1 MSYFI
6 RNGNTFRVA
15 DKEAMDLHEHLPAGN
30 YIVKQDQFGNLFL
43 EHVDSFE
50 PAGKIY
56 GDTVRNADRII
67 NTFLNRI
74 NKGTGVMLSG
84 EKGSGKTL
92 LAKTLSIQCAKE
104 YIPTILI
111 NSPWRG
117 DDFNKLIQDIDQPC
131 MILFDEF
138 EKVYD
143 EEQQEEMLTLLDGVY
158 PSQKLFVLT
167 CNDKWRVDKHMRN
180 RPGRIFYMLEFRGL
194 DQEFIREYCMD
205 NLKDASLKNIDQI
218 CQTASLFSQFNFDM
232 LKALVEEM
240 NRYNET
246 PREAM
251 KMLNAKPEFDSGST
265 YTVKLFRG
273 DQELKI
279 NWPSPAGEWTGNPMN
294 LTSDDYENGSIRF
307 GWGVGTPRANRAN
320 RLKRT
325 LSRIEGLGLEDE
337 ADDVEEDDNGEARFN
352 QDDLTKILPAKGQFE
367 FENRQGFT
375 LILTKRVSKTYYHPD
390 AF

>member
-43 EHVDSFE
+43 EHVDGFE
-50 PAGKIY
+50 PPSKIY
-56 GDTVRNADRII
+56 GDTIRNADRII
-67 NTFLNRI
+67 STFLDRK

-92 LAKTLSIQCAKE
+92 LAKTLSIETAKQG
-104 YIPTILI
+104 IPTILI

-117 DDFNKLIQDIDQPC
+117 DAFNKLIQDIDQPC
-131 MILFDEF
+131 VILFDEF

-143 EEQQEEMLTLLDGVY
+143 EEEQEEMLTLLDGVY
-158 PSQKLFVLT
+158 PTQKLFVLT

-180 RPGRIFYMLEFRGL
+180 RPGRIFYMMEFKGL
-194 DQEFIREYCMD
+194 DQEFIREYCLD

-232 LKALVEEM
+232 LKALCEEM
-240 NRYNET
+240 NRYNES
-246 PREAM
+246 PRDAM
-251 KMLNAKPEFDSGST
+251 RMLNAKPEFDTGSV
-265 YTVKLFRG
+265 YTVRIFRG

-294 LTSDDYENGSIRF
+294 LTDDDYGNGQIRF
-307 GWGVGTPRANRAN
+307 GWRIDGKEIAGKIKS
-320 RLKRT
+320 RLGQAIAA
-325 LSRIEGLGLEDE
+325 LEADNDEDE
-337 ADDVEEDDNGEARFN
+337 TNGEARFN
-352 QDDLTKILPAKGQFE
+352 QDDLIKILPAKGQFE
-367 FENRQGFT
+367 FENREGFT
-375 LILTKRVSKTYYHPD
+375 LVLTKRISKTFYHPD

>member
-30 YIVKQDQFGNLFL
+30 YIVKQDPFGNLFL
-43 EHVDSFE
+43 EHVDGFE

-56 GDTVRNADRII
+56 GDTLRNADRII
-67 NTFLNRI
+67 STFLDRK

-92 LAKTLSIQCAKE
+92 LAKTLSIECAKQD
-104 YIPTILI
+104 IPTILI

-117 DDFNKLIQDIDQPC
+117 DAFNKLIQDIDQAC
-131 MILFDEF
+131 MVLFDEF

-158 PSQKLFVLT
+158 PTQKLFVLT

-194 DQEFIREYCMD
+194 DEEFIREYCMD

-218 CQTASLFSQFNFDM
+218 CQTASLYNQFNFDM

-240 NRYNET
+240 NRYNEA
-246 PREAM
+246 PRDALR
-251 KMLNAKPEFDSGST
+251 MLNAKPEFDSGST
-265 YTVKLFRG
+265 YTVRILRG

-294 LTSDDYENGSIRF
+294 MTSDEYDNGSIRF
-307 GWGVGTPRANRAN
+307 GWRIGGNEIAGRVKS
-320 RLKRT
+320 RLGQAIAA
-325 LSRIEGLGLEDE
+325 LEADNDEDE
-337 ADDVEEDDNGEARFN
+337 DENSGEARFN
-352 QDDLTKILPAKGQFE
+352 QDDLIKILPAKGQFE
-367 FENRQGFT
+367 FENREGFT
-375 LILTKRVSKTYYHPD
+375 LILTKRISKTFYHPD

>member
-30 YIVKQDQFGNLFL
+30 YIVKQDPFGNLFL
-43 EHVDSFE
+43 EHVDGFE

-56 GDTVRNADRII
+56 GDTLRNADRII

-92 LAKTLSIQCAKE
+92 LAKTLSIECAKQD
-104 YIPTILI
+104 IPTILI

-117 DDFNKLIQDIDQPC
+117 DAFNKLVQDIDQPC
-131 MILFDEF
+131 VILFDEF

-158 PSQKLFVLT
+158 PTQKLFVLT

-180 RPGRIFYMLEFRGL
+180 RPGRIFYMMEFKGL
-194 DQEFIREYCMD
+194 DEEFIREYCAD
-205 NLKDASLKNIDQI
+205 NLKDASPKNIDQI

-240 NRYNET
+240 NRYNEA
-246 PREAM
+246 PRDAM
-251 KMLNAKPEFDSGST
+251 RT
-265 YTVKLFRG
+265 YTVRILRG

-294 LTSDDYENGSIRF
+294 MTSDEYDNGSIRF
-307 GWGVGTPRANRAN
+307 GWRLGGKEIAGKVKSSLGRAIEA
-320 RLKRT
+320 
-325 LSRIEGLGLEDE
+325 LSMENDDADEDE
-337 ADDVEEDDNGEARFN
+337 NSGEARFN
-352 QDDLTKILPAKGQFE
+352 QDDLVKILPAKGQFE
-367 FENRQGFT
+367 FENREGFT
-375 LILTKRVSKTYYHPD
+375 LILTKRISKTFYHPD

>member
-30 YIVKQDQFGNLFL
+30 YIVKQDPFGNLFL
-43 EHVDSFE
+43 EHVDGFE
-50 PAGKIY
+50 PPGKIY
-56 GDTVRNADRII
+56 GDTLRNADRII
-67 NTFLNRI
+67 STFLNRI

-92 LAKTLSIQCAKE
+92 LAKTLSIETAKQG
-104 YIPTILI
+104 IPTILI

-117 DDFNKLIQDIDQPC
+117 DAFNKLVQDIDQPC
-131 MILFDEF
+131 VILFDEF

-143 EEQQEEMLTLLDGVY
+143 EDEQEEMLTLLDGVY
-158 PSQKLFVLT
+158 PTQKLFVLT
-167 CNDKWRVDKHMRN
+167 CNDKWRVDRHMRN
-180 RPGRIFYMLEFRGL
+180 RPGRIFYMLEFKGL
-194 DQEFIREYCMD
+194 DEEFIREYCMD

-232 LKALVEEM
+232 LKALCEEM
-240 NRYNET
+240 NRYNEA
-246 PREAM
+246 PRDAM
-251 KMLNAKPEFDSGST
+251 RMLNAKPEFDSGST
-265 YTVKLFRG
+265 YTVRILRG

-294 LTSDDYENGSIRF
+294 LTDDDYGNGHIRF
-307 GWGVGTPRANRAN
+307 GWRIDGKEIAGKIKS
-320 RLKRT
+320 RLGQAIAA
-325 LSRIEGLGLEDE
+325 LE
-337 ADDVEEDDNGEARFN
+337 ADNDEDIDNNGEARFN
-352 QDDLTKILPAKGQFE
+352 QDDLIKILPAQGVFE
-367 FENRQGFT
+367 FKNRHGFT
-375 LILTKRVSKTYYHPD
+375 LVLTKQVPKSFYHFD

>member
-30 YIVKQDQFGNLFL
+30 YIVKADQFGNLFL
-43 EHVDSFE
+43 EHVDGFE
-50 PAGKIY
+50 PPSKIY
-56 GDTVRNADRII
+56 GDTIRNADRII
-67 NTFLNRI
+67 TTFLDRK

-92 LAKTLSIQCAKE
+92 LAKTLSIESAKRWA
-104 YIPTILI
+104 IPTILI

-117 DDFNKLIQDIDQPC
+117 DAFNKLIQDIDQPC
-131 MILFDEF
+131 VILFDEF

-158 PSQKLFVLT
+158 PTQKLFVLT

-180 RPGRIFYMLEFRGL
+180 RPGRIFYMMEFKGL
-194 DQEFIREYCMD
+194 DQEFIREYCLD

-232 LKALVEEM
+232 LKALCEEM
-240 NRYNET
+240 NRYNES
-246 PREAM
+246 PRDAM
-251 KMLNAKPEFDSGST
+251 RMLNAKPEFDSGST
-265 YTVKLFRG
+265 YTVRIFRG

-294 LTSDDYENGSIRF
+294 LTDDDYGNGQIRF
-307 GWGVGTPRANRAN
+307 GW
-320 RLKRT
+320 RLDGKEIAGKVK
-325 LSRIEGLGLEDE
+325 SRLGQAIAALEADNDEDE
-337 ADDVEEDDNGEARFN
+337 TNGEARFN
-352 QDDLTKILPAKGQFE
+352 QDDLIKILPAKGQFE
-367 FENRQGFT
+367 FENREGFT
-375 LILTKRVSKTYYHPD
+375 LVLTKRISKTFYHPD

>member
-30 YIVKQDQFGNLFL
+30 YIVKADQFGNLFL
-43 EHVDSFE
+43 EHVDGFE

-56 GDTVRNADRII
+56 GDTLRNADRII
-67 NTFLNRI
+67 STFLNRI

-92 LAKTLSIQCAKE
+92 LAKTLSIECAKQD
-104 YIPTILI
+104 IPTILI

-117 DDFNKLIQDIDQPC
+117 DAFNKLVQDIDQPC
-131 MILFDEF
+131 VILFDEF

-194 DQEFIREYCMD
+194 DQEFIREYCTD

-232 LKALVEEM
+232 LKALCEEM
-240 NRYNET
+240 NRYNES
-246 PREAM
+246 PRDAM
-251 KMLNAKPEFDSGST
+251 RMLNAKPEFEENH
-265 YTVKLFRG
+265 KFNMRLFVG
-273 DQELKI
+273 EKELEEQ
-279 NWPSPAGEWTGNPMN
+279 NFDGPEWRGNPLQQAIN
-294 LTSDDYENGSIRF
+294 VDYDPEPDN
-307 GWGVGTPRANRAN
+307 
-320 RLKRT
+320 
-325 LSRIEGLGLEDE
+325 DE
-337 ADDVEEDDNGEARFN
+337 AEWIRSKFQQTDLQQVDAPNGRFVFMN
-352 QDDLTKILPAKGQFE
+352 VKGHKLLLTRIKE
-367 FENRQGFT
+367 
-375 LILTKRVSKTYYHPD
+375 KTPSYFD